1 MSKCKVI
8 AMCNQKGGVGK
19 TTVTMNLGIGLAR
32 AGKRV
37 LLVDSDPQG
46 NLTTALGFQ
55 ETEKLNMT
63 LASVYDVLID
73 GQMPPEDCM
82 LHCEENVDLIPSN
95 ILLSSVDMKLISTMC
110 RESHLKRFINQQRE
124 HYDYI
129 LIDCLPTLGVLVQNA
144 LTAADS
150 VIIPTQAQYMSAVGL
165 TQLLGTIE
173 QVRRGLNP
181 ELQID
186 GILFTM
192 VESRV
197 IGSQEIMT
205 MFRQLPSVHVFD
217 AYIPKTV
224 RFQEASKNGQS
235 IFLEDK
241 NGKGAKAITA
251 LVNEVQQENERG
263 IR

>member
-46 NLTTALGFQ
+46 NLTTALGWQ
-55 ETEKLNMT
+55 DTDKLSET
-63 LASVYDVLID
+63 LADVYDALID
-73 GQMPPEDCM
+73 GNILEDHYAA
-82 LHCEENVDLIPSN
+82 LHNHEGVDLIPGN

-110 RESHLKRFINQQRE
+110 RESHLKRFIDMQRNN
-124 HYDYI
+124 YDFI

-150 VIIPTQAQYMSAVGL
+150 IIIPTQAQYMSAVGL

-181 ELQID
+181 NLRID

-197 IGSQEIMT
+197 VGNQEIIT
-205 MFRQLPSVHVFD
+205 MFRQLHNIHVLNTV
-217 AYIPKTV
+217 IPKTV
-224 RFQEASKNGQS
+224 RFQDASKNGQS

-241 NGKGAKAITA
+241 NGKGAHAMEA
-251 LVNEVQQENERG
+251 LIQEIMKIEA
-263 IR
+263 